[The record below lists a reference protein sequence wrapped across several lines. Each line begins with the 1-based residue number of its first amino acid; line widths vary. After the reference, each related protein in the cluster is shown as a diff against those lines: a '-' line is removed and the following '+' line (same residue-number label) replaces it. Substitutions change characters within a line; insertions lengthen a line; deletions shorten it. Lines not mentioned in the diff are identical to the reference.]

1 MLKAFLRRVRGFMQA
16 EVMAELA
23 TLRAELAQ
31 RDQAAEAALLAIALH
46 ATEPPPPETT
56 LR

>member
-1 MLKAFLRRVRGFMQA
+1 MVKLFLRRVRRFLQA

-31 RDQAAEAALLAIALH
+31 RDKAAEAALLAIALH
-46 ATEPPPPETT
+46 ATEPRDPPP
-56 LR
+56 